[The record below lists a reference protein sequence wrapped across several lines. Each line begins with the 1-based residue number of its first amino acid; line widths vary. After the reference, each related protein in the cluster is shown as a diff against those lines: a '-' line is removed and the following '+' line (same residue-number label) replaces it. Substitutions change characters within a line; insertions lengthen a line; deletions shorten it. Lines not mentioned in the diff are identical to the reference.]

1 MNILASLK
9 DSTVKRSR
17 SAQKLAACVLEDPE
31 AVLGMTSA
39 ALAARVSVSEPTVNR
54 FCTGLGFKGFPD
66 FKLQLAA
73 ELARQQP
80 RVAPDIEAGDSSSQV
95 IAKLFEATRA
105 SLDRVQAGLDDSAV
119 EAAVQVVSAA
129 RSISLC
135 GLGASASVAVDAQHK
150 LMRFGIPATVYTD
163 VINQRVLTAN
173 LVPEDCVICI
183 SYTGRT
189 RALEEFARMAAESG
203 AVVIGITAPGSPV
216 ARNCSLVLAVE
227 GGEDTELFT
236 PMTSRLAQL
245 VLVDVLCTRLALLK
259 GSDYAVHLADMKQ
272 VLAATRYPAGQQRE
286 D

>member
-1 MNILASLK
+1 
-9 DSTVKRSR
+9 
-17 SAQKLAACVLEDPE
+17 
-31 AVLGMTSA
+31 MTTA
-39 ALAARVSVSEPTVNR
+39 ALAARAGVSEPTVNR
-54 FCTGLGFKGFPD
+54 FCTGLGLKGFPD

-80 RVAPDIEAGDSSSQV
+80 RVAPDIEPGDSSSQV

-105 SLDRVQAGLDDSAV
+105 SLDTVQAGLDDRAV
-119 EAAVQVVSAA
+119 EATVHVLAAA

-135 GLGASASVAVDAQHK
+135 GLGASASVAIDAQHK
-150 LMRFGIPATVYTD
+150 LMRFGVPATAYTD

-173 LVPEDCVICI
+173 LQSDDCVICI

-189 RALEEFARMAAESG
+189 RAMIDFAALASDSG
-203 AVVIGITAPGSPV
+203 ATVVGITAPGSPV
-216 ARNCSLVLAVE
+216 AEHCKLVLSVE

-245 VLVDVLCTRLALLK
+245 VVIDILCTRWALLR
-259 GSDYAVHLADMKQ
+259 GNDYSQHLARMKQ
-272 VLAATRYPAGQQRE
+272 VLADTRLPRAPIHAGGRWL